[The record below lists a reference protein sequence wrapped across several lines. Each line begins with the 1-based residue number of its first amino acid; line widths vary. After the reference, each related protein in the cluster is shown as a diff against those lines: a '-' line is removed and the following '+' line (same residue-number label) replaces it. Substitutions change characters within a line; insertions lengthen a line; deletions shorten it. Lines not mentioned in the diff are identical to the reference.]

1 MSETAPSASAEWK
14 RHWPLVAAATSGMSL
29 AALATAAFG
38 VMLVPIANDTGWSRT
53 EISLG
58 PSLISFV
65 VICCATMFGAAID
78 KFGPRLIAIAAVILL
93 CGATA
98 MTSQIGDQVWQWWA
112 IWAVI
117 GLCSAVM
124 PTVWVSPV
132 TNAFSAGRGLAMAV
146 VLSGSGITS
155 LIAPNLANGLVE
167 AYGWRTAYL
176 YLAAI
181 WFVVVFVLVVLFLR
195 TPRNAKAQAQP
206 DDSKEQAPVDA
217 PAANLPGLTAS
228 QGFRSAK
235 FYKLLAAAVVANFAG
250 IAIML
255 NLVPILRENG
265 LDPAMAAA
273 AFSSLGIATII
284 GRIIAGGLLDRFAAS
299 RVAITASLLMA
310 MLPIMILAFPGNLP
324 ASIFGIFVYGMMG
337 GALMPSISYL
347 ASRHLGQR
355 AFGTLYATIMAAMSI
370 GIGLGPVIANAVFD
384 TVGSYDPV
392 LWGALPLF
400 AIGAILFGTLG
411 AYPVFEEREI

>member
-1 MSETAPSASAEWK
+1 
-14 RHWPLVAAATSGMSL
+14 MSL

-53 EISLG
+53 EISFG
-58 PSLISFV
+58 PSLISFM

-124 PTVWVSPV
+124 PTVWISPV

-195 TPRNAKAQAQP
+195 TPRAVKAQPQADTDKAQA
-206 DDSKEQAPVDA
+206 
-217 PAANLPGLTAS
+217 PAETLPGLTAG

-235 FYKLLAAAVVANFAG
+235 FYRLLFAAVIANFAG

-255 NLVPILRENG
+255 NLVPILQENG

-284 GRIIAGGLLDRFAAS
+284 GRLTGGGLMDRFPASRIAIAAS
-299 RVAITASLLMA
+299 VLMSI
-310 MLPIMILAFPGNLP
+310 LPIMILAFPGNLP

-347 ASRHLGQR
+347 ASRHFGQR
-355 AFGTLYATIMAAMSI
+355 AFGTLYATIMAVMSI
-370 GIGLGPVIANAVFD
+370 GIGVGPVIANVVFD
-384 TVGSYDPV
+384 AVGSYIPV

-400 AIGAILFGTLG
+400 AIGAMLFATLG
-411 AYPVFEEREI
+411 SYPDFEQSEA